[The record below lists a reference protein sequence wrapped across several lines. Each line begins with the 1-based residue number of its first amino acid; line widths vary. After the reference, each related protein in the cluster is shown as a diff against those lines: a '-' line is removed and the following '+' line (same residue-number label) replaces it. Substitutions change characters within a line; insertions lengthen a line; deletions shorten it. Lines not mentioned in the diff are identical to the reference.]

1 LAAAGFEEV
10 VAVIGYM
17 SVEEQVDKDFVR
29 ARHRALAGRVA
40 AFFRG
45 EREGRGLLSF
55 DEVRRVERATGGLRL
70 GRKDVEVCRI
80 VGSVGR
86 YRQFDR
92 GFMPKKGSLQGKWK
106 RVDMAF
112 VRGEELPPVS
122 LYKIGDKYFVQD
134 GNHRVSVARY
144 QGVEMIDAEVVEFL
158 TPASVGRRAP
168 VR

>member
-1 LAAAGFEEV
+1 
-10 VAVIGYM
+10 M

-45 EREGRGLLSF
+45 EASDLLSF
-55 DEVRRVERATGGLRL
+55 DEVRRVEGAAGGLRL
-70 GRKDVEVCRI
+70 GRRDVEVARI

-92 GFMPKKGSLQGKWK
+92 GFMPRKASLRGKWV
-106 RVDMAF
+106 RVDRAF

-122 LYKIGDKYFVQD
+122 LYKIGEYYFVQD

-158 TPASVGRRAP
+158 TPASARR
-168 VR
+168 

>member
-1 LAAAGFEEV
+1 V

-29 ARHRALAGRVA
+29 ARHRALAGRAVA
-40 AFFRG
+40 FLRG
-45 EREGRGLLSF
+45 DEERGDLLSF
-55 DEVRRVERATGGLRL
+55 DEVKRSARANGGLRL
-70 GRKDVEVCRI
+70 GRRDVEVSKI

-86 YRQFDR
+86 HRQFDR
-92 GFMPKKGSLQGKWK
+92 GFMPKKGSLGGKWK
-106 RVDMAF
+106 RVDRAF

-144 QGVEMIDAEVVEFL
+144 QGVEMIDAEVVEL
-158 TPASVGRRAP
+158 MTPASVRGRVSAFR
-168 VR
+168 